1 MAKFSRIIF
10 ISVIFIVSSI
20 YSTAQVNAVVFGKNK
35 IQHGNKKWNFYQST
49 HFSVFFYDDGEEIAK
64 FVMQSAEKELTEIQ
78 AEAEYRIRKRT
89 NIILYNSY
97 KDYQQTNIGLETDI
111 INNGGNTELVNNKM
125 LIYFDGNHSNLRI
138 HIREGIA
145 DVLIKNI
152 LFGDDLSETAGNQTL
167 LDLPKWYVNGY
178 KAYLAEHW
186 NTSLDDELKGE
197 ILSGDYTKFTRFA
210 FENPTLAG
218 HAFWYFIEE
227 KYKKENTTY
236 FFYLSRTF
244 KSMNKASV
252 QITKKK
258 FNDLAKEFMQYQ
270 EDKYTLDIY
279 RRKNYPKGNL
289 IDGFD
294 ITPRL
299 NYYQFNVNPNK
310 KNSSYTVTQFKK
322 GKIRVIL
329 NDNDEKTT
337 LLKYGILSLE
347 NERDPAYPL
356 TAWDPKGT
364 KLSMIFSMNGKL
376 KLMLYDVNAKS
387 EMFTID
393 LTHEFNQVL
402 DVKYMLDS
410 RTLLLSAVK
419 NGHTDIF
426 TYDLEKEKSTQ
437 ITNDVYD
444 NLDPAFVTFPNKTGI
459 IFVSNRPSSDAVS
472 SDNVLPSDNRF
483 NVFMITNFG
492 DKPELNQI
500 TQLTKLKYGNARYPA
515 QYNVNHFTFVSD
527 ENGIANRYAG
537 FFTTKKLGLDTLVL
551 IGEEILRNPVQS
563 EIDSALKT
571 QKKSSID
578 SVAYVTMTA
587 DSAYSFPL
595 TNYQTS
601 IAETRSAGEQRIL
614 SEVTN
619 QDKQKNL
626 YKLKID
632 ENALI
637 RRNITAS
644 PTAYAKKRI
653 IETKFDSLKSIEQK
667 DAQDNTLARAKL
679 YRYKPIKFSAD
690 GGALGLNSNILFNK
704 YQLYANGSGPIKLN
718 SNSSFNG
725 LISLSTSDMLED
737 VHFSGAFKLGGD
749 FKNNEWLISYQNI
762 KHRLDFGSTVYR
774 NATSTGVII
783 VDQFGGKLGQYPAKL
798 ITNLYQGNINY
809 PFDKARSLRLTTGI
823 RSDNLAV
830 STLDS
835 LSSSF
840 ENQQTYYSLSH
851 IEYVYDNTLARALNI
866 FQGLRYK
873 GYVDWNR
880 QLDNKRKVG
889 SNTFNFGF
897 ESRYYYP
904 IYRNFIWA
912 GRVAADF
919 SWGDQKLIY
928 YLGGVDG
935 WLMFGNNV
943 KPGTTRQRY
952 FNAQNRPDNDQTYA
966 FQTLAVNMRGF
977 IQNAANGNNAVV
989 LNSEFRLPV
998 LSTFF
1003 DKTINNPFL
1012 RDFQLTQFIDLG
1024 TAWNGAYKGIKR
1036 PENTYT
1042 NVGGSP
1048 AGFVTVKQKLGGI
1061 GPFIGG
1067 YGFGARS
1074 TFFGYFVKYDVAWP
1088 MSTFFKGR
1096 AINYISLGL
1105 DF

>member
-10 ISVIFIVSSI
+10 TSLIFLLSSFF
-20 YSTAQVNAVVFGKNK
+20 SFAQVNAVVFGKNK
-35 IQHGNKKWNFYQST
+35 IQHGKKTWYFIQSSRFNVFY
-49 HFSVFFYDDGEEIAK
+49 YENGEELAK
-64 FVMQSAEKELTEIQ
+64 YVIQSAEKELPGIQ
-78 AEAEYRIRKRT
+78 AEAESKIRKRT

-97 KDYQQTNIGLETDI
+97 KDYQQSNIGLESDI
-111 INNGGNTELVNNKM
+111 INNGGNTQLINNKM
-125 LIYFDGNHSNLRI
+125 LIYFDGNHSNLRLR
-138 HIREGIA
+138 IREGLA
-145 DVLIKNI
+145 DVLIRNI
-152 LFGDDLSETAGNQTL
+152 LFGEDFSETAGNQTL
-167 LDLPKWYVNGY
+167 LDLPKWYVDGY

-186 NTSLDDELKGE
+186 NTALDDELKGE
-197 ILSGDYTKFTRFA
+197 MLSGDYTKFSRFA
-210 FENPTLAG
+210 FENPRLAG

-236 FFYLSRTF
+236 FFYLSRTL
-244 KSMNKASV
+244 KSMNKAS
-252 QITKKK
+252 IKIAKKK
-258 FNDLAKEFMQYQ
+258 INELTKEFMQYQ
-270 EDKYTLDIY
+270 EDKYTLDIFK
-279 RRKNYPKGNL
+279 RRNYLKGNL

-294 ITPRL
+294 VSPRL

-310 KNSSYTVTQFKK
+310 KNTSYTVTQFKK
-322 GKIRVIL
+322 GIIRVIL

-337 LLKYGILSLE
+337 MLKYGILSLE
-347 NERDPAYPL
+347 NERDPVYPL

-364 KLSMIFSMNGKL
+364 KITLIYSMNGKL
-376 KLMLYDVNAKS
+376 KLRLYDAVAKT

-393 LTHEFNQVL
+393 ITNEFDQVL

-419 NGHTDIF
+419 NGHTDLF

-444 NLDPAFVTFPNKTGI
+444 NLDPAFVTFPNKMGI
-459 IFVSNRPSSDAVS
+459 IFVSNRPSADALS
-472 SDNVLPSDNRF
+472 SDKVLPSNNRF

-500 TQLTKLKYGNARYPA
+500 TQLTKLKNGNARYPA

-551 IGEEILRNPVQS
+551 IGDDILRNPLQT
-563 EIDSALKT
+563 EIDSALKV
-571 QKKSSID
+571 QKKSAVDSI
-578 SVAYVTMTA
+578 AYVSMTA

-601 IAETRSAGEQRIL
+601 IAETRTAGEQRIL

-632 ENALI
+632 ENALSK
-637 RRNITAS
+637 RNVTAS
-644 PTAYAKKRI
+644 PTTYAKKRI
-653 IETKFDSLKSIEQK
+653 IETKFDSLNVTSQIEYNDNVLNKSKI
-667 DAQDNTLARAKL
+667 

-690 GGALGLNSNILFNK
+690 GGALGLNNNILFNK
-704 YQLYANGSGPIKLN
+704 YQLYGNGSGPIKLN

-737 VHFSGAFKLGGD
+737 IHFSGAFKLGGD
-749 FKNNEWLISYQNI
+749 FKNNEWLLNYQNL

-774 NATSTGVII
+774 NATSTGAVI
-783 VDQFGGKLGQYPAKL
+783 VDQFGNIIEQYPAKL
-798 ITNLYQGNINY
+798 FTNLYQGNINY
-809 PFDKARSLRLTTGI
+809 PFDKARSIRLSTGI

-830 STLDS
+830 STLDQ
-835 LSSSF
+835 LSASI

-851 IEYVYDNTLARALNI
+851 IEYVYDNTLVKALNI
-866 FQGLRYK
+866 LQGIRYK

-880 QLDNKRKVG
+880 QLDNKRSVG

-912 GRVAADF
+912 GRAAADF

-952 FNAQNRPDNDQTYA
+952 FNSKNRPDNDQTYA

-998 LSTFF
+998 ISTFF
-1003 DKTINNPFL
+1003 DRTINNPFL
-1012 RDFQLTQFIDLG
+1012 RDFQITQFIDLG

-1036 PENTYT
+1036 PETTFT

-1048 AGFVTVKQKLGGI
+1048 PGFVTVKQKLGGV

-1067 YGFGARS
+1067 YGFGVRS
-1074 TFFGYFVKYDVAWP
+1074 TFFGYFIKYDVSWP

-1096 AINYISLGL
+1096 SVNYVSLGL